1 LPTSLTTLNRVN
13 DQIRVR
19 ASELNAKGAKGLRV
33 NLDYSSRNYYIFLD
47 RPGAIRWSPWAK
59 RDFTT
64 AVVMIFK
71 RIRQHLDSVMARD
84 PAARSHAEVLLTYPG
99 VHILFFH
106 RPAHWLW
113 RHGQRLL
120 GRMISQTGRWVTGIE
135 IHPGACIGRRL
146 FIDHGMGVVIGETAE
161 IGDDVTLYHGVTLGG
176 VAPSVNSAAQV
187 DHKRH
192 PTIGN
197 GAIIGAGAQVLG
209 PITVGADARVGAN
222 AVVVQDVP
230 AGVAVVGIPAK
241 AVKPSKKPAEFAA
254 YGMPTGEVPDPV
266 ARSLE
271 AMGEQVALL
280 RARLVVLEMQQ
291 AAPLGAQATPMATSQ
306 GQMPRVVVDNDRVK
320 DDRLAA
326 GGKSDC

>member
-1 LPTSLTTLNRVN
+1 
-13 DQIRVR
+13 
-19 ASELNAKGAKGLRV
+19 
-33 NLDYSSRNYYIFLD
+33 
-47 RPGAIRWSPWAK
+47 
-59 RDFTT
+59 
-64 AVVMIFK
+64 MIFK
-71 RIRQHLDSVMARD
+71 RIRQHLDSVIARD
-84 PAARSHAEVLLTYPG
+84 PAARSRVEVLLTYPG

-120 GRMISQTGRWVTGIE
+120 GRVVSQFGRGLTGIE
-135 IHPGACIGRRL
+135 IHPGASIGRRL

-176 VAPSVNSAAQV
+176 VAPSVNAAAQV
-187 DHKRH
+187 DRKRH
-192 PTIGN
+192 PTIAN

-209 PITVGADARVGAN
+209 PITIGAHARVGAN

-241 AVKPSKKPAEFAA
+241 AVQPHKKMGEFVA
-254 YGMPTGEVPDPV
+254 YGTPTGNVPDPV
-266 ARSLE
+266 ARALE
-271 AMGEQVALL
+271 AMAEQVVILQE
-280 RARLVVLEMQQ
+280 RLVVLEVRPT
-291 AAPLGAQATPMATSQ
+291 AKTDSLGRSSSH
-306 GQMPRVVVDNDRVK
+306 GQIPHVVVDNDRMD